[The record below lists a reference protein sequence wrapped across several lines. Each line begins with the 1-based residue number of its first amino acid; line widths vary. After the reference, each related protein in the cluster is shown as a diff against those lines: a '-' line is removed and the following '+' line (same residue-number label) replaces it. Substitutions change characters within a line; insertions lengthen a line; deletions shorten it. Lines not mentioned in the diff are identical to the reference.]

1 MENESQDEK
10 FLTIP
15 FAGRIDVEEIEKKE
29 QAKKPKK
36 QKVEKLPVVEI
47 ETELT
52 VAPEPEPEVWVK
64 PESEYTPSD
73 WAAVNNPPEPGVVDV
88 ATTPAP
94 VRVVRRGFTTV
105 QMAHAFL
112 RSLKDPEDYFIVE
125 VREGMMMDGPILC
138 HYVIRKTEE
147 L

>member
-15 FAGRIDVEEIEKKE
+15 FAGRIDVEEIEKQE

-36 QKVEKLPVVEI
+36 QKVAKVEM
-47 ETELT
+47 
-52 VAPEPEPEVWVK
+52 APEPEPVAEVWVK

-94 VRVVRRGFTTV
+94 VQVVRRGFTTV
-105 QMAHAFL
+105 QMAQAFQ

-125 VREGMMMDGPILC
+125 VREGWMMDGPILC

>member
-1 MENESQDEK
+1 MENELVENGK

-15 FAGRIDVEEIEKKE
+15 FAGRIDVEEIEKQE

-36 QKVEKLPVVEI
+36 QKVAKVEM
-47 ETELT
+47 
-52 VAPEPEPEVWVK
+52 APEPEPVAEVWVK
-64 PESEYTPSD
+64 PESEYTPTD

-94 VRVVRRGFTTV
+94 VQVVRRGFTTV
-105 QMAHAFL
+105 QMAQAFQ

-125 VREGMMMDGPILC
+125 VREGWMMDGPILC

>member
-1 MENESQDEK
+1 MENELENGK

-15 FAGRIDVEEIEKKE
+15 FAGRVDVEEIEKQEK
-29 QAKKPKK
+29 AKKPKK
-36 QKVEKLPVVEI
+36 PKAEKLPIVEI
-47 ETELT
+47 ET
-52 VAPEPEPEVWVK
+52 EPEPEVWVK

-94 VRVVRRGFTTV
+94 VQVVRRGFTTV
-105 QMAHAFL
+105 QMAQAFQ
-112 RSLKDPEDYFIVE
+112 RSLRDPADYCIVE
-125 VREGMMMDGPILC
+125 VREGIMLDGPILC